1 MRAILLKATSIFA
14 LFITFFASTSHA
26 QGILDQ
32 LFSSSKAITA
42 EITLINNCSVKSD
55 YFVVRDLNSGAY
67 AKFVRDKA
75 TIETKS
81 GSPIQLQLSP
91 SVKDVYYEGVA
102 ISARK
107 KMKITA
113 DCSTRSL
120 DSVNATT
127 KNPFVKN
134 GD

>member
-1 MRAILLKATSIFA
+1 LYA
-14 LFITFFASTSHA
+14 TSHA
-26 QGILDQ
+26 QGILDW
-32 LFSSSKAITA
+32 LFSSGKAITA

-55 YFVVRDLNSGAY
+55 YFVVRDLDSGAY
-67 AKFVRDKA
+67 AKFFRDKA

-107 KMKITA
+107 KMRITA

-127 KNPFVKN
+127 KKPFVKH

>member
-1 MRAILLKATSIFA
+1 M
-14 LFITFFASTSHA
+14 
-26 QGILDQ
+26 LDW
-32 LFSSSKAITA
+32 LFSSGKAITA
-42 EITLINNCSVKSD
+42 EIILINNCGVKSD
-55 YFVVRDLNSGAY
+55 YFVVRDLDSGEY
-67 AKFVRDKA
+67 AKFFHDKA
-75 TIETKS
+75 TIETNS

-91 SVKDVYYEGVA
+91 TVQDVYYEGVA

-120 DSVNATT
+120 DNVNATT
-127 KNPFVKN
+127 KKPFVKN